1 MNINL
6 SMADNLTGILV
17 NVLSIESDTVI
28 PWMIEIV
35 EYLVFTLSLLAS

>member
-1 MNINL
+1 
-6 SMADNLTGILV
+6 MADNLTGILV

-35 EYLVFTLSLLAS
+35 EYLIFTLSPLAS

>member
-35 EYLVFTLSLLAS
+35 EYLIFTLSLLAS

>member
-1 MNINL
+1 
-6 SMADNLTGILV
+6 MADNLTGILV

-35 EYLVFTLSLLAS
+35 EYLIFTLSLLAS